1 MGKTGDNVET
11 DDPAENDDPPTRVS
25 LRSAAESEGVVS
37 DKGKV
42 SREWL
47 ATKSGEPGT
56 IGRRARLASAL
67 AKKRTN

>member
-1 MGKTGDNVET
+1 MGKTDELAEL
-11 DDPAENDDPPTRVS
+11 DPADGGPADVRVS
-25 LRSAAESEGVVS
+25 LRSAAESEGVLS

-47 ATKSGEPGT
+47 ATKSVEPGT